1 MINRYIKYVTS
12 NTGSIVILSFFAFI
26 NCGPQIIR
34 PQLATISDKPQ
45 WIKTLPRDEAYYYGV
60 GFSEY
65 QNNEQQTRENSIVNA
80 VNEIALQLYTDI
92 ETQYTDSV
100 IEQFGWEISSFK
112 KYLKVSTKAKV
123 KEWEIVSTWRNP
135 IDGEFY
141 TLARLSKKILEEQK
155 NKERQTIQTILFNDL
170 SNADINIA
178 NNEVKSALSNLLSGL
193 YHIKLLFGESL
204 VVEYPAYSG
213 IKVNIEPALSE
224 RLRNILNN
232 IYLYTIEKPGTL
244 IGGLSS
250 KENTVIKCFYH
261 SDFGED
267 ADLSNIPL
275 IVRFE
280 GTHGFRDTTI
290 MTDKFGLAAFTIGKT
305 NPFAKSLAISVSI
318 DFQNIYFDKFDNT
331 ELPSVD
337 FSMIVQSPVESIQI
351 PVRPIKF
358 FLISRE
364 SIDGNIV
371 PTSKQ
376 LTSIS
381 LQDGLVQSIN
391 ATFVDS
397 KIKADYLIDLVVD
410 VRYYSSKEIGKN
422 KLITYQAIPS
432 FTIKS
437 PITEEKLFTFFIEPP
452 IKEFGTNN
460 DESSER
466 TLRLTALKA
475 KSDMVKQILRYFY
488 VQE

>member
-12 NTGSIVILSFFAFI
+12 NTGSIVILSFFTFI
-26 NCGPQIIR
+26 NCGPKIIK
-34 PQLATISDKPQ
+34 PQLATISGEPQ
-45 WIKTLPRDEAYYYGV
+45 WIKAPPRDEAYYYGV
-60 GFSEY
+60 GFSEF
-65 QNNEQQTRENSIVNA
+65 QNNRQQTRENSIVNA
-80 VNEIALQLYTDI
+80 VNEIALQLCTEI

-100 IEQFGWEISSFK
+100 IEQSGLEKSSFK

-123 KEWEIVSTWRNP
+123 KAWQIISTWSNP
-135 IDGEFY
+135 IDGKFY
-141 TLARLSKKILEEQK
+141 TLARLSKKILAEQK
-155 NKERQTIQTILFNDL
+155 YKETQAIQTILFNDL

-178 NNEVKSALSNLLSGL
+178 NNEVRPALSNLLSGL
-193 YHIKLLFGESL
+193 YHIKLLFGEPL
-204 VVEYPAYSG
+204 VAEYPAYSG
-213 IKVNIEPALSE
+213 IKINMEAALSE

-261 SDFGED
+261 SDFGKV

-275 IVRFE
+275 NVKFE
-280 GTHGFRDTTI
+280 GSHNLRDTTI
-290 MTDKFGLAAFTIGKT
+290 MTDKFGLATFTIGKT
-305 NPFAKSLAISVSI
+305 NPFAKALAIRISI
-318 DFQNIYFDKFDNT
+318 DFQNIHFDKFDNA
-331 ELPSVD
+331 ELPLVD
-337 FSMIVQSPVESIQI
+337 FSKIVQSPIESIEI

-358 FLISRE
+358 FLTSRE

-371 PTSKQ
+371 PTSNQ

-397 KIKADYLIDLVVD
+397 KNKADYLIDLVVD
-410 VRYYSSKEIGKN
+410 IKYYSSQVFGKN

-432 FTIKS
+432 LTIKS
-437 PITEEKLFTFFIEPP
+437 PVTEEIIFTFFIKPP

-460 DESSER
+460 DEASER
-466 TLRLTALKA
+466 TSRLTALKA
-475 KSDMVKQILRYFY
+475 KSDMVKQILKYFD